1 MSNPLSVVSYVIN
14 VVKET
19 VFGKADNDNGYF
31 MTIVGSVS
39 VIALIL
45 LCLGGITIYIFYQYD
60 RHDDTSTDDTT
71 KVEPT
76 KDEDQSKK
84 APIVK
89 SSAFGS
95 GYEMSDILLD
105 STNDIQ
111 QRVNNLRQQHSAQIG
126 F

>member
-45 LCLGGITIYIFYQYD
+45 LCLGGITIYIFY
-60 RHDDTSTDDTT
+60 
-71 KVEPT
+71 
-76 KDEDQSKK
+76 
-84 APIVK
+84 
-89 SSAFGS
+89 
-95 GYEMSDILLD
+95 
-105 STNDIQ
+105 
-111 QRVNNLRQQHSAQIG
+111 
-126 F
+126 